1 MNNANSRVDT
11 SSFSNYQAVVS
22 QSVHLDWTL
31 DFEHELISG
40 KAVHSMK
47 VIVGGTTTADFDTSN
62 LHITSASIDGTPV
75 KFAYAG
81 AQNHLGRKLSVEIP
95 QALR

>member
-11 SSFSNYQAVVS
+11 SSYSNCQAVVS

-31 DFEHELISG
+31 DFDREIIYG

-47 VIVGGTTTADFDTSN
+47 VLVGGTSTVDFDTSK
-62 LHITSASIDGTPV
+62 LHIKSATIDGTSV
-75 KFAYAG
+75 KFAYVG
-81 AQNHLGRKLSVEIP
+81 EQNHLGRKLSVEIP